1 MGLIQRCTATGA
13 LALAQSMNARD
24 ADKPKVVHRKDIDY
38 TNLWPIAL
46 APVIPAVGIA
56 LRCEICASTEKT
68 PA

>member
-1 MGLIQRCTATGA
+1 
-13 LALAQSMNARD
+13 MNAHD